1 MVNHMKSNDT
11 KLDTA
16 VILVA
21 GKSERCY
28 PLTLTRPK
36 PLLEFAGTTILEY
49 TLGQLKGLLKRVIL
63 VVGYKQEMV
72 KKRIGERWKAL
83 KIEYVTQT
91 EQLGTAHAVLSA
103 KSLLKG
109 GFLLLNGDDIY
120 HREDLARL
128 MKQKR
133 GILVMEHEHPERFG
147 VVEVAGKTVMSFA
160 EKPEQP
166 AGNLVNCG
174 AYLLDE
180 AVFTFLGK
188 TRRSLRGEYE
198 LTTALNDYC
207 DKFKMQAVAAKQYW
221 IPIGYPWNLLDANE
235 LLLSQMKNSKAG
247 KIEQG
252 VHIEGTLI
260 LGKGSIIKSGTYIEG
275 PVCIG
280 ENCTVGP
287 NAYLRKNVTLG
298 DNCKVGQAVEIK
310 NTILFSGSKIPHL
323 SYVGDSVIG
332 SDVNLGAGTI
342 TANLRH
348 DNANVKSLVKG
359 VIIDSGRRKF
369 GTIIG
374 DGTKTG
380 IKTMIYPGRKLWPN
394 TTTLPGEVVTKDVM

>member
-1 MVNHMKSNDT
+1 MKP
-11 KLDTA
+11 DTA

-36 PLLEFAGTTILEY
+36 PLLEFAGTTILDY
-49 TLGQLKGLLKRVIL
+49 TLGQLKGLVKRVVL
-63 VVGYKQEMV
+63 VVGFKAEMIE
-72 KKRIGERWKAL
+72 KRIGERWKGL
-83 KIEYVTQT
+83 TIEYVTQKQ
-91 EQLGTAHAVLSA
+91 QLGTGHALLSA
-103 KSLLKG
+103 ESFLKG

-120 HREDLARL
+120 HHEDLARL

-133 GILVMEHEHPERFG
+133 GVLVKEHEHPERFG

-160 EKPEQP
+160 EKPDEP

-180 AVFTFLGK
+180 GIFSFLGK

-198 LTTALNDYC
+198 LTSALNQYC
-207 DKFKMQAVAAKQYW
+207 DKFKMQAVRAKQYW
-221 IPIGYPWNLLDANE
+221 IPIAYPWNLFEANAVLLD
-235 LLLSQMKNSKAG
+235 QMRSSKVG

-252 VHIEGTLI
+252 VHIEGTLV
-260 LGKGSIIKSGTYIEG
+260 LGKGSVVKSGTYIEG
-275 PVCIG
+275 PVYIG
-280 ENCTVGP
+280 ENCTIGP
-287 NAYLRKNVTLG
+287 NAYLRPNVCLG
-298 DNCKVGQAVEIK
+298 DNCKVGQGVELK
-310 NTILFSGSKIPHL
+310 NTILMSGSAVPHL
-323 SYVGDSVIG
+323 SYVGDSVLG

-348 DNANVKSLVKG
+348 DHANIKSLVQGK
-359 VIIDSGRRKF
+359 IIDSGRRKL

-374 DGTKTG
+374 DGAKTG
-380 IKTMIYPGRKLWPN
+380 IKTMIYPGRKLWPK
-394 TTTLPGEVVTKDVM
+394 TTTLPGEIITKDVM